1 VVVGVFELEVMLI
14 VLLPET
20 GNVPLPGDRVN
31 ADKLTGLKTNVLKVS
46 IMEINNFFMAEIL
59 WIIYIE

>member
-1 VVVGVFELEVMLI
+1 MVVGVFELEVILI
-14 VLLPET
+14 VLFPET

-31 ADKLTGLKTNVLKVS
+31 ADKLTGFKTRVLRVS
-46 IMEINNFFMAEIL
+46 IMQINNFFMAENL